1 MAINF
6 PDSPSDGDTVTLNG
20 IQYTYNSTSTTWTD
34 ISGSSMSVSDTSP
47 TSPNFGDLWW
57 NSSDLKLYVY
67 YNDGTTSQWVAN
79 PSGPTGAT
87 GEVGLTGGAGAP
99 QTSTLVLADMAA
111 LIATT
116 GMSAGDKA
124 LVTGLNKLF
133 MYTGSAWYLIAT
145 MTNASPT
152 AITGANATYD
162 LASDGTSTTITL
174 VSTDPE
180 GSPLTWAQTISVG
193 NLNGTTV
200 SNVDNVF
207 TVTPH
212 ASNATTFSLQ
222 FSATDMASGI
232 ATVVSAFTL
241 EFVVYSVL
249 AWGSMSPNASTATG
263 SDNSLTIPS
272 PIHAHLT
279 GAVDPT
285 YAPKI
290 ALNNGRRYFEMSFS
304 GDGRWGFNFSS
315 DFTAADESGWS
326 GYAGRSY
333 GSYQSGFY
341 DLHAGV
347 GWSQFNN
354 TWRNKLNGK
363 RPDGSFTNDGEM
375 SGTPAHFGI
384 SSFGS
389 GERYNIAYDTNTRK
403 LWIGINNNYGGY
415 SYQNHGSADLNPAT
429 SNGMSIDTL
438 TDQTLYMAINSSWS
452 GSYANTFTFYEGS
465 NCTYSPPT
473 GFTNHGNS

>member
-1 MAINF
+1 M
-6 PDSPSDGDTVTLNG
+6 S
-20 IQYTYNSTSTTWTD
+20 TY
-34 ISGSSMSVSDTSP
+34 
-47 TSPNFGDLWW
+47 
-57 NSSDLKLYVY
+57 
-67 YNDGTTSQWVAN
+67 
-79 PSGPTGAT
+79 
-87 GEVGLTGGAGAP
+87 
-99 QTSTLVLADMAA
+99 STLKYPAAAAATTTYADMAA
-111 LIATT
+111 LVAAT
-116 GMSAGDKA
+116 GMSTGDQA
-124 LVTGLNKLF
+124 LVTALNKLF
-133 MYTGSAWYLIAT
+133 MYTGSGWFLIAT

-152 AITGANATYD
+152 DITGV
-162 LASDGTSTTITL
+162 DGTYTLATDGTATVIT
-174 VSTDPE
+174 VTSTDPE
-180 GSPLTWAQTISVG
+180 GFPLTFSHAVTTGSLGSTATVVQ
-193 NLNGTTV
+193 GTGANT
-200 SNVDNVF
+200 NVF
-207 TVTPH
+207 TITPSTDS
-212 ASNATTFSLQ
+212 ANAGTFSLT
-222 FSATDMASGI
+222 FSVTDGSTGAVNAI
-232 ATVVSAFTL
+232 SAFSL
-241 EFVVYSVL
+241 SFIVYSVL

-304 GDGRWGFNFSS
+304 GAGRWGFNFSS
-315 DFTAADESGWS
+315 DFTAADEAGWS

-333 GSYQSGFY
+333 GAYQSGFY

-347 GWSQFNN
+347 GWSQHSS
-354 TWRNKLNGK
+354 TWRNRLMGK

-415 SYQNHGSADLNPAT
+415 SYTNHGSADLNPAT
-429 SNGMSIDTL
+429 SNGFSIDTL